1 MLADDLRGGKYK
13 LGINTFKFNL
23 KGLKNDFN
31 EVLKMKMTY
40 EQFKQA
46 NYEMVVKQI
55 QNTLK
60 NRAFRETGKLVYN
73 ENIEKDVKNILE
85 KLINNGIVNPCTFE
99 ICHESEIL

>member
-1 MLADDLRGGKYK
+1 
-13 LGINTFKFNL
+13 
-23 KGLKNDFN
+23 
-31 EVLKMKMTY
+31 MKMTY

-73 ENIEKDVKNILE
+73 EDIEKDVKNTSSGKSSLT
-85 KLINNGIVNPCTFE
+85 LSNT
-99 ICHESEIL
+99 